1 MSSAPQIYRPHR
13 ALIARLL
20 GTGILVLALLVIV
33 ATVVLTVIGA
43 PEWVLVI
50 LVLIY
55 IAAFAA
61 LAAWAVKTVWFV
73 RLDEV
78 GYRVRFVRGAGV
90 RSAAWTDV
98 AGLAATEPKGI
109 PCLELTLND
118 GGVTLI
124 PVEVLDADRE
134 QFVRDV
140 REHLRATEPRL
151 QP

>member
-1 MSSAPQIYRPHR
+1 MSNTPQIFRPHR
-13 ALIARLL
+13 ALMARLL
-20 GTGILVLALLVIV
+20 GIGILVLALLVIV
-33 ATVVLTVIGA
+33 ATVVLTVVGA

-50 LVLIY
+50 LVVIY

-61 LAAWAVKTVWFV
+61 LATWAVRTAWIV
-73 RLDEV
+73 RLDDT

-90 RSAAWTDV
+90 RSAAWSDVTD
-98 AGLAATEPKGI
+98 LAATDPGGI
-109 PCLELTLND
+109 PCLQLTLAD

-124 PVEVLDADRE
+124 PVEVMDGDRD

-140 REHLRATEPRL
+140 RERLRATQPRL